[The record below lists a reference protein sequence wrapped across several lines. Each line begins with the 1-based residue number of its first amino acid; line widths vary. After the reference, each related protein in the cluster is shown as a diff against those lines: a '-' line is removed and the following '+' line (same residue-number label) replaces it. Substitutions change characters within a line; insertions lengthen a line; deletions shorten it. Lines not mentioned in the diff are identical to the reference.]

1 MDRLVTPEPST
12 PRAARGPTEAERQ
25 RDVIRTMAT
34 VVTALSRSLKA
45 AWIELEQGHPDAAK
59 GRIANAIPGDA
70 WDGDEWD
77 GTESAQQWADRTE
90 VRT

>member
-1 MDRLVTPEPST
+1 MSRLPGETPEAET
-12 PRAARGPTEAERQ
+12 ERLRGMVQTLG
-25 RDVIRTMAT
+25 T

-45 AWIELEQGHPDAAK
+45 AYIELAQGHPEAA
-59 GRIANAIPGDA
+59 REWVANAVPGEV